1 MQNCGE
7 QDLFSLLTQLA
18 EVNERGVVCSA
29 VLSVLSSCTAQL
41 TVLQPLVTQED
52 QLLPTHIV
60 PLDTADISNDLPD
73 VVSSVLNVIYDI
85 IEDEDGSGVC
95 LFVKYIF
102 FYADKHNP
110 ESLKLWSYIFVLR
123 FPDQVKLPFVPDW
136 ANQELKQGSC
146 LRRNGLVEGWFPLS
160 DQSGISCHLME
171 SMRFGIFHSSFIL
184 QD

>member
-1 MQNCGE
+1 M
-7 QDLFSLLTQLA
+7 
-18 EVNERGVVCSA
+18 NERGVVCSA

-95 LFVKYIF
+95 LFVIYF

-110 ESLKLWSYIFVLR
+110 ESLKL
-123 FPDQVKLPFVPDW
+123 
-136 ANQELKQGSC
+136 
-146 LRRNGLVEGWFPLS
+146 
-160 DQSGISCHLME
+160 
-171 SMRFGIFHSSFIL
+171 
-184 QD
+184 

>member
-1 MQNCGE
+1 MKEVWCVQRCCQCSPPVRLNS
-7 QDLFSLLTQLA
+7 LSFSLWLLRKTSFCPLTLFPWTPQTSPMTYLML
-18 EVNERGVVCSA
+18 SA
-29 VLSVLSSCTAQL
+29 VFSMSFMTSLRMRMAQ
-41 TVLQPLVTQED
+41 VFVY
-52 QLLPTHIV
+52 LL
-60 PLDTADISNDLPD
+60 
-73 VVSSVLNVIYDI
+73 
-85 IEDEDGSGVC
+85 
-95 LFVKYIF
+95 YIF

-110 ESLKLWSYIFVLR
+110 ESLKLWSWPYIFVLR

-146 LRRNGLVEGWFPLS
+146 LRRNGLVEEWFPLS